1 MAGRQAGFGK
11 DKEKRTTWRKGSEF
25 RRVIA
30 AEEKRGGWP
39 ARERESTDCEEK
51 FDKGMGR

>member
-25 RRVIA
+25 RRVTA
-30 AEEKRGGWP
+30 AKEKRGGWP